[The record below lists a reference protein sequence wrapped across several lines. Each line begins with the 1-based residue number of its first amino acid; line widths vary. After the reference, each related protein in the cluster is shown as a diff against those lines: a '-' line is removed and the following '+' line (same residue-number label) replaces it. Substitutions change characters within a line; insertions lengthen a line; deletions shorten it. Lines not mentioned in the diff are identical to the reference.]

1 MALSTRSRWCGAGLA
16 GADLV
21 RILRKWCGFGAVRCG
36 FTAVRCGNGAS
47 RPAVRMSAARSRTRD
62 GAIVTLA
69 IRAGYKV
76 AFHRFFI
83 DVFSFFTLIFFLHY
97 RFSFSFFF
105 RFGFVIFFTLV
116 LRFIASVFQFFAS
129 GFGLPFSPS
138 IFRLIAFH
146 FARRVSAWPPK
157 RHGSIAF
164 SFIFFLFFFR
174 V

>member
-69 IRAGYKV
+69 MRAGYKV

-83 DVFSFFTLIFFLHY
+83 DVFSFFTLIFFCIIASVFRFFSLRLCHFFHFGFTFY
-97 RFSFSFFF
+97 RFGFSIF
-105 RFGFVIFFTLV
+105 RFGFWS
-116 LRFIASVFQFFAS
+116 SVFSVDISSDRISFCAS
-129 GFGLPFSPS
+129 C
-138 IFRLIAFH
+138 FRLAT
-146 FARRVSAWPPK
+146 
-157 RHGSIAF
+157 
-164 SFIFFLFFFR
+164 
-174 V
+174 